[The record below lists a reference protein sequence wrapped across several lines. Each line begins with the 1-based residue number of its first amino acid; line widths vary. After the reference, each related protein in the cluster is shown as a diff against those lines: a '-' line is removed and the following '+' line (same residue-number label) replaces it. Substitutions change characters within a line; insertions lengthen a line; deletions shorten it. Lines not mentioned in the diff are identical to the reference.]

1 MQSRRATRNRRA
13 NTVAFFVVVGL
24 SLTIVSSQA
33 LARTAPKARGGNA
46 GGTKEERQACVAA
59 YNKAQERAK
68 SAHLRDA
75 REFLSKCARAQCG
88 SFLQQECTH
97 LYTQL
102 ETDIPSVVPLVADE
116 TGAPH
121 ALVEVRMDGELLTSK
136 LDGHALLV
144 DPGKHEFTFSTD
156 LGVFAK
162 KKIMI
167 VQGQRNRPISAVL
180 HTGRKGAPQIVDTAP
195 EGVAT
200 GAAAAAPE
208 VMSSGGATEAPPAT
222 ETEATEAEPE
232 KAAQIADSEG
242 SERKAPRAVAR
253 ARRVE
258 SGNGPGILTYA
269 TAGVGVLGVTGYFLL
284 NYWGKK
290 DNDKLGDCASAGNL
304 CPIASVDHIQK
315 IYLAA
320 NISGGI
326 GLAALAT
333 SAYLY
338 YRSQTT
344 EEVPVARTASTR
356 PKRKPSASIQMVDV
370 HATNA
375 GAVATIGGSF

>member
-1 MQSRRATRNRRA
+1 MA
-13 NTVAFFVVVGL
+13 NPIALFVIVGL
-24 SLTIVSSQA
+24 FLGTASSQA
-33 LARTAPKARGGNA
+33 LARGGSKSRAGTA

-75 REFLSKCARAQCG
+75 REFLSKCARPQCG

-180 HTGRKGAPQIVDTAP
+180 HTGRKGAPLVVDTAP

-208 VMSSGGATEAPPAT
+208 VMSGTGAAAETPSAT
-222 ETEATEAEPE
+222 ETRGTEAEQTAE
-232 KAAQIADSEG
+232 KTSQIADSDS
-242 SERKAPRAVAR
+242 SERRAPRAVTR
-253 ARRVE
+253 VRRVE

-290 DNDKLGDCASAGNL
+290 DNDKLGDCAAAGNL
-304 CPIASVDHIQK
+304 CPVASVDHIQK
-315 IYLAA
+315 LYLAA

-326 GLAALAT
+326 GLVALAA

-338 YRSQTT
+338 YRSQVG
-344 EEVPVARTASTR
+344 EEQPVTSTASMK
-356 PKRKPSASIQMVDV
+356 PKRKPSASIHMLDV
-370 HATNA
+370 QPTNA
-375 GAVATIGGSF
+375 GAIASIGGSF